1 MENLT
6 IRDLNFSGKKALVR
20 VDFNVPI
27 NEETGT
33 INDDSRIRAA
43 IPTIDYLLD
52 HQAKVILCSHLGRPD
67 GMIVESMR
75 LAPVAK
81 RLSEILRQEVFTV
94 SDCIGDEV
102 AAKVDAL
109 EDSQVLLLENLRF
122 HPEEEAND
130 PIFAKKLAD
139 LADIYI
145 DDAFGTAHRKHAS
158 IVGVAKYLP
167 AVAGLLLE
175 KELNALGKVLEHPP
189 RPLLENLRFH
199 PEEEANDPIFAKKLA
214 DLADIYIDDAF
225 GTAHRKH
232 ASIVGV
238 AKYLPAVAGLLL
250 EKELNALGKVL
261 EHPPRPFMI
270 LLGGAKVSDKV
281 GMLENVMDKVDTI
294 LIGGGMA
301 ATFLKA
307 QGLEIGD
314 SLIDDSLDTAKMLMD
329 KAKSKN
335 VKIIL
340 PDDVL
345 VTFDKIGPEARAEN
359 VSVENIPHTA
369 KIVDIG
375 LLTITHFTKHLEKCK
390 TVFWNGPM
398 GIYEIPQF
406 SEGTRAMVNT
416 MTRLHATTII
426 GGGSTA
432 EIVTELNIASKMS
445 FVSTGGGA
453 SLKFL
458 SGEKL
463 PGVEVLAKKNE

>member
-139 LADIYI
+139 LADIY
-145 DDAFGTAHRKHAS
+145 
-158 IVGVAKYLP
+158 V
-167 AVAGLLLE
+167 
-175 KELNALGKVLEHPP
+175 
-189 RPLLENLRFH
+189 
-199 PEEEANDPIFAKKLA
+199 
-214 DLADIYIDDAF
+214 DDAF

>member
-1 MENLT
+1 MNNKTFSGAFMENLT

-139 LADIYI
+139 LADIY
-145 DDAFGTAHRKHAS
+145 
-158 IVGVAKYLP
+158 V
-167 AVAGLLLE
+167 
-175 KELNALGKVLEHPP
+175 
-189 RPLLENLRFH
+189 
-199 PEEEANDPIFAKKLA
+199 
-214 DLADIYIDDAF
+214 DDAF